1 MTPTA
6 FINAL
11 VEALKNDGGLVLLIV
26 LIFITGVRRVWIFG
40 RELDRADKQLTDER
54 LARIEEVREL
64 RNERDSWRNLAM
76 WASNHPSMQGQ
87 PPPPPPDGD

>member
-1 MTPTA
+1 
-6 FINAL
+6 

-64 RNERDSWRNLAM
+64 RNERDQWRAAALWQM
-76 WASNHPSMQGQ
+76 GHPSMAGQ
-87 PPPPPPDGD
+87 PPPVQPGTAGLPRPPEGTD